1 MANNLRHAVE
11 TEGDEVADLHLWRL
25 GPGHMSAIIS
35 IITLQARE
43 ADYYRARL
51 ARFRSVSHLTVEIL
65 RKSRIRGPRHGLL
78 LLPDRPVRRRGGSRA
93 TGRPGDGRTQIVPLL
108 PRQAVHRG
116 DALQHLCEGSW
127 SRSCNQFVDIS
138 KLQLLL
144 VYIRPCS

>member
-65 RKSRIRGPRHGLL
+65 RKSRIRGLRHGLL
-78 LLPDRPVRRRGGSRA
+78 LLFPTV
-93 TGRPGDGRTQIVPLL
+93 
-108 PRQAVHRG
+108 
-116 DALQHLCEGSW
+116 
-127 SRSCNQFVDIS
+127 
-138 KLQLLL
+138 
-144 VYIRPCS
+144 